1 MRRTG
6 TTRRGA
12 LTVTGAVALGAALAG
27 CGDGDSGEGR
37 KGSAPAG
44 ARDAAAKAEK
54 ALRMTAARTSGTL
67 LAQYEQVVTA
77 HPATAAGLA
86 PLRDAVRAH
95 TEALSPGAG
104 RTVRPSAGETA
115 GMTAMRGAA
124 LSGRPAP
131 SGSPTVPGSPAA
143 DAKTAVKELA
153 AAERRTA
160 DAHTATLLTAPPEL
174 ARLLASIAAAGAAH
188 AYLLTELAK
197 ETSS

>member
-12 LTVTGAVALGAALAG
+12 LTATGAIALGATLAG
-27 CGDGDSGEGR
+27 CGGDGGDGR
-37 KGSAPAG
+37 EDTTIAD
-44 ARDAAAKAEK
+44 ARAAAAQVENT
-54 ALRMTAARTSGTL
+54 LRLTAATTSRKL
-67 LAQYEQVVTA
+67 LVQYDQVVKAYPGTE
-77 HPATAAGLA
+77 AGLT

-95 TEALSPGAG
+95 TTALSQSKGGPL
-104 RTVRPSAGETA
+104 
-115 GMTAMRGAA
+115 A
-124 LSGRPAP
+124 LSHPPA
-131 SGSPTVPGSPAA
+131 T
-143 DAKTAVKELA
+143 DAKAAVEELA

-160 DAHTATLLTAPPEL
+160 AAHTATLLKAPPEL